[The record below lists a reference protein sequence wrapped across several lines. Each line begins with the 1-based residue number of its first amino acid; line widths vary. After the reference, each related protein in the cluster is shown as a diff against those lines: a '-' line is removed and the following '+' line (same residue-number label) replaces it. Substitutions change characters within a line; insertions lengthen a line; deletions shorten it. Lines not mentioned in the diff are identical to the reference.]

1 MACADMVNNAATI
14 PGSVADIDGDKDV
27 FIRIH
32 PNTNW
37 KITIDQAV
45 KMGMGTTEYEI
56 VKME

>member
-1 MACADMVNNAATI
+1 MVNKAATI
-14 PGSVADIDGDKDV
+14 PGSVADIEGDKDV
-27 FIRIH
+27 FTRIH
-32 PNTNW
+32 PKTDW